1 MGRDKAFL
9 SVGGRLLI
17 QRVLDVLGE
26 ISTDLIIV
34 TNTPEPYARFGV
46 RWVRDAYPGTGSLG
60 GIFTAIQAARHPYTY
75 VVACDM
81 PFLNVALLR
90 YMAILAPGHDVVMPR
105 LALKNHPLTGGAKE
119 TAKHRDLHPL
129 HAIYSKDCLSPIERA
144 LAQGDL
150 RTIAFLPD
158 VRVAYLVQEEI
169 DVFDPAHISFF
180 NVNWPEDLALAEAMF
195 NRG

>member
-1 MGRDKAFL
+1 MGQDKAFL
-9 SVGGRLLI
+9 SIGGRLLV
-17 QRVLDVLGE
+17 QRVLDALGE

-34 TNTPEPYARFGV
+34 ANTLEPYTRFGV
-46 RWVRDAYPGTGSLG
+46 RLVGDAYPGTGTLG

-90 YMAILAPGHDVVMPR
+90 YMAVLAPGHDVVIPR
-105 LALKNHPLTGGAKE
+105 LAIKRRPLPGGAKE
-119 TAKHRDLHPL
+119 TARDRELHPL

-144 LAQGDL
+144 LAKGDL
-150 RTIAFLPD
+150 RAIVFLPD

-169 DVFDPAHISFF
+169 DVFDPAHMSFF
-180 NVNWPEDLALAEAMF
+180 NVNAPEDLAQAEAMC
-195 NRG
+195 RDE